1 MTSMNQKIKLIVL
14 LLLFLPV
21 LLLAE
26 TFDISIKYLGVSVVK
41 VSMINEDST
50 LTVNAK
56 STFIASIASNMNNS
70 YRSDYSGNFLPSTYK
85 KNIDQGDYFEYR
97 TIEYNRETLIAK
109 RISDVSPFYNCEY
122 PIKPESRDFFSAL
135 FYLRKAIDEPKGELW
150 IDANRLIW
158 RVEYTVVGKEVIS
171 TKLGKKQA
179 IIVEMN
185 FYNHLKGEKER
196 SDMLT
201 NNLVNEERSLIF
213 WFSDDEQR
221 LPLKA
226 KFMMKPFA
234 VVWKLNSYTK

>member
-1 MTSMNQKIKLIVL
+1 MIAMNQKFKLVAII
-14 LLLFLPV
+14 LLFIPV
-21 LLLAE
+21 FLLAE
-26 TFDISIKYLGVSVVK
+26 TFDLSIKYLGLSVVK

-56 STFIASIASNMNNS
+56 STFIASIASNMNNT
-70 YRSDYSGNFLPSTYK
+70 YRSVYSGDYLPFTYK
-85 KNIDQGDYFEYR
+85 KTIDQGNYFEYR
-97 TIEYNRETLIAK
+97 TIEYNRETLTAK
-109 RISDVSPFYNCEY
+109 RVSDVTSNRNCEY
-122 PIKPESRDFFSAL
+122 PIKSESRDFFSAL

-158 RVEYTVVGKEVIS
+158 RVEYSVVGKEIIS
-171 TKLGKKQA
+171 TRLGKKQA
-179 IIVEMN
+179 IKVEMKFFN
-185 FYNHLKGEKER
+185 YLNKEKER

-201 NNLVNEERSLIF
+201 NNLVNEERSLFF

-234 VVWKLNSYTK
+234 VVWKLNSYTE

>member
-1 MTSMNQKIKLIVL
+1 MSKKFKLIAIIL
-14 LLLFLPV
+14 LLIPV
-21 LLLAE
+21 FLLAE
-26 TFDISIKYLGVSVVK
+26 TFNLSIKYLGLSVVN
-41 VSMINEDST
+41 VSIIDEDSI
-50 LTVNAK
+50 LTTKAK
-56 STFIASIASNMNNS
+56 STFIASIASNMNNL
-70 YRSDYSGNFLPSTYK
+70 YSSVYSSNYLPDTYEK
-85 KNIDQGDYFEYR
+85 QIDQGDYFENR
-97 TIEYNRETLIAK
+97 IIEYNRRTLTAK
-109 RISDVSPFYNCEY
+109 RTSNISPDRSCEY
-122 PIKPESRDFFSAL
+122 SINSESRDFFSAL

-150 IDANRLIW
+150 IDANKLIW
-158 RVEYTVVGKEVIS
+158 KVEYSVVGKEVIS

-179 IIVEMN
+179 IKVEMK
-185 FYNHLKGEKER
+185 FYNHSGGEKER

>member
-1 MTSMNQKIKLIVL
+1 MIAMNQKFKLIAIIL
-14 LLLFLPV
+14 LIIPV
-21 LLLAE
+21 FLLAE
-26 TFDISIKYLGVSVVK
+26 TFDVSIKYLGLSVVK
-41 VSMINEDST
+41 VSMINEVST

-56 STFIASIASNMNNS
+56 STFIASIASNMTNS
-70 YRSDYSGNFLPSTYK
+70 YRSVYSGNFLPSTYK
-85 KNIDQGDYFEYR
+85 KTIDQGNYFEYR
-97 TIEYNRETLIAK
+97 TIEYNRETLTAK
-109 RISDVSPFYNCEY
+109 RISDVAPFYNCEY

-158 RVEYTVVGKEVIS
+158 RAEYSVVGKEVIS
-171 TKLGKKQA
+171 TKLGKKKA
-179 IIVEMN
+179 IKVEMKFFN
-185 FYNHLKGEKER
+185 YLNEEKER

-201 NNLVNEERSLIF
+201 NNLVNEERSLFF

-234 VVWKLNSYTK
+234 VVWKLNSYTE